1 MRFFFKLRT
10 ISCAFLVIYL
20 LVGVTDGFAQC
31 PKKVAHR
38 STAMVTVVEVVESS
52 SPEMVNGIPLPL
64 RNPTSGERSC
74 RKSAPALTS
83 TASPNMLGVTSQ
95 LATPPLLSKVVAL
108 AFLFTFKYVS
118 GCTGP
123 SSPLVNPRL
132 AQIRTVV
139 MLA

>member
-1 MRFFFKLRT
+1 MRLFFKLRT
-10 ISCAFLVIYL
+10 ISCALLVVYL

-31 PKKVAHR
+31 PKKVAQR
-38 STAMVTVVEVVESS
+38 STAMVTVVEVVEPS
-52 SPEMVNGIPLPL
+52 SPELVNGIHLPL
-64 RNPTSGERSC
+64 QNPTSGEQSC

-83 TASPNMLGVTSQ
+83 TTSPNMLGVPSQ
-95 LATPPLLSKVVAL
+95 LATPPLLAKVVAL
-108 AFLFTFKYVS
+108 TFLFTCKYVS

-123 SSPLVNPRL
+123 SSPMVNPRL